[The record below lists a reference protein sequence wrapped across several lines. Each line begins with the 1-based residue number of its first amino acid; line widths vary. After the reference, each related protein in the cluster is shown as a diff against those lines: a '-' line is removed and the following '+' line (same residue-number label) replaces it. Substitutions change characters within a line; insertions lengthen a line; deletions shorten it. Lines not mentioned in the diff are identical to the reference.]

1 MTDIFEGLSDIFKA
15 LSDPTRL
22 KIFSLLMFNDEDKL
36 KVIDLAEKIGIS
48 QPAATQHIKI
58 LKEQNL
64 ITLKREQNSKYY
76 YINRAQFEVLKNII
90 NQALDSSIM
99 RCSFK
104 GKCSE
109 CPRNKSHKFKLK
121 NL

>member
-1 MTDIFEGLSDIFKA
+1 MTDFFEGLSDIFKA

-22 KIFSLLMFNDEDKL
+22 KIFSLLMFNDEDKR

-48 QPAATQHIKI
+48 QPAATQHINI
-58 LKEQNL
+58 LKDQNL
-64 ITLKREQNSKYY
+64 ITLKRDKNSKYY
-76 YINRAQFEVLKNII
+76 YINRNKFTNLKNII

-99 RCSFK
+99 RCTFN

-109 CPRNKSHKFKLK
+109 CPRHKSHNHKI
-121 NL
+121 

>member
-1 MTDIFEGLSDIFKA
+1 MTDFLDQLSDIFKA

-22 KIFSLLMFNDEDKL
+22 KIFSLLMFNEEDKL

-58 LKEQNL
+58 LKDQKL
-64 ITLKREQNSKYY
+64 ITLMREQNSKYY
-76 YINRAQFEVLKNII
+76 YINRNKFENLKNII
-90 NQALDSSIM
+90 NHAFDSSVM
-99 RCSFK
+99 RCTFK

-109 CPRNKSHKFKLK
+109 CPRNKAQKSKL
-121 NL
+121 